1 MPFKVGVST
10 GLYYIAHTEE
20 LSSTLKKIGYALTR
34 GTSAIEISGE
44 VPHEITYTEGK
55 EAIALA
61 KKQGLDLAF
70 HGSLTIPMCVPET
83 TYWRDAHDHL
93 MKSVRSSVHSGCIYV
108 NVHACLREWLELI
121 TYAGAK
127 LEITMCDDRGRF
139 ISEIL
144 FENKRLRKWFS
155 KNMWKI
161 GEGQYPHYILSDAEL
176 MDASNRAHTEYRIK
190 ESREAE
196 RIRRRVIGE
205 YIKTLPPEEA
215 EAIRTGRKPPPPHIE
230 KRIDDEIKAYAGKA
244 GKEEAKKRREYIE
257 VLVRKKLAKKKYK
270 DRDWTIKTR
279 ARLNDA
285 YKIMGNYLFFTKDPI
300 WTAMVSM
307 YQDTLSR
314 YSMDYSD
321 DDWLDDALKKAEDTN
336 DRIFKEFYYA
346 VIGAKYLEGHMREL
360 LKWMNEEF
368 IPKELKGKPELQE
381 FARKLNIVIE
391 IPDARDPSHAG
402 LFILWHPK
410 QVYAAVKTIR
420 RELNTKMVWF
430 NIDFEHVATQGV
442 DVVSVLEDLAK
453 RAPGFGRYI
462 KVIHANAPNP
472 LHSHYP
478 IELGDT
484 SIYRLLYILREAGMG
499 EKELVYLIFERGGG
513 KDPFQH
519 AVDALKL
526 MAKYLEKGTHPDKL
540 PLDFYGLKETAGDVI
555 RQGQIIRDHRFEPL
569 KDLFELPEE
578 EWGTLSTAAQKKAK
592 REIFKKEELR

>member
-10 GLYYIAHTEE
+10 GLYYIAHSEE
-20 LSSTLKKIGYALTR
+20 LATILKKIGYGLTR

-44 VPHEITYTEGK
+44 VPHEITYTEGR
-55 EAIALA
+55 EAINLA
-61 KKQGLDLAF
+61 KKQGLELAF

-93 MKSVRSSVHSGCIYV
+93 MKSVRSAVHAGCVYM

-139 ISEIL
+139 ISEVL
-144 FENKRLRKWFS
+144 FENKRLRDWFS

-161 GEGQYPHYILSDAEL
+161 GEGQYPNYILSDAEL
-176 MDASNRAHTEYRIK
+176 RDAWNRSHSEMRIQMQ
-190 ESREAE
+190 REVE
-196 RIRRRVIGE
+196 KRRLKIRDD
-205 YIKTLPPEEA
+205 YLKTLPPEEA
-215 EAIRTGRKPPPPHIE
+215 EAIKAGRKPLP
-230 KRIDDEIKAYAGKA
+230 REIARRLEEEEQRVAGESGA
-244 GKEEAKKRREYIE
+244 EEAKRSRKYVEKAVRE
-257 VLVRKKLAKKKYK
+257 KLAKKKFN

-300 WTAMVSM
+300 WTAMVEM
-307 YQDTLSR
+307 YRDSLAK
-314 YSMDYSD
+314 YNMDYSD
-321 DDWLDDALKKAEDTN
+321 DGWLDDALKKAEDTN
-336 DRIFKEFYYA
+336 DRTFKEFYYA
-346 VIGAKYLEGHMREL
+346 VIGAKYLEGHMRDL
-360 LKWMNEEF
+360 LKW
-368 IPKELKGKPELQE
+368 
-381 FARKLNIVIE
+381 

-410 QVYAAVKTIR
+410 QIYAAVKTIR
-420 RELNTKMVWF
+420 QQLNSNRIWA
-430 NIDFEHVATQGV
+430 NADFEHIATQGV
-442 DVVSVLEDLAK
+442 DVLSVLEDLFK
-453 RAPGFGRYI
+453 RAPDFGRYI

-472 LHSHYP
+472 LHSHHP

-484 SIYRLLYILREAGMG
+484 TIYRLLYVLRKAGMG
-499 EKELVYLIFERGGG
+499 RDKLVYLIFERGGG

-526 MAKYLEKGTHPDKL
+526 MAIYLEKGTHPDKL

-555 RQGQIIRDHRFEPL
+555 RQGQIIREHRFEPL

-578 EWGTLSTAAQKKAK
+578 EWGTLSSTATKKGK
-592 REIFKKEELR
+592 REMFKKEELR